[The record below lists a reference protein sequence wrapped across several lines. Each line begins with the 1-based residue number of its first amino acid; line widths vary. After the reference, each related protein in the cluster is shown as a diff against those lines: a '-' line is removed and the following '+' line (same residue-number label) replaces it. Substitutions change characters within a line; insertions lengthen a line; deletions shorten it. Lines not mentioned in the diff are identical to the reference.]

1 MRRSFLM
8 TLTLALALLSSAAQ
22 ADEVDKQQVAAMAP
36 LAWMAGEWRGES
48 TMRRPEGQTRNLSWE
63 RVILAAGGTALLIQG
78 RHHQIKPDGSAGDIV
93 HDAAGLLSYQ
103 PRTGKYRF
111 VAQLANG
118 RSGDFEARVEGEKL
132 VWTMPA
138 GEGQQIRYDVLRNPA
153 GQWVEE
159 GFFCRGEACQPFFKM
174 TLSRQP

>member
-1 MRRSFLM
+1 MRHPVLT
-8 TLTLALALLSSAAQ
+8 TLVLALLAGPVL
-22 ADEVDKQQVAAMAP
+22 ADEIDKQQAAAMAP

-48 TMRRPEGQTRNLSWE
+48 QMRRPEGMSRNQSWE
-63 RVILAAGGTALLIQG
+63 RVIVAAGGTALLIEG
-78 RHHQIKPDGSAGDIV
+78 RHHAIKPDGTPGEMV
-93 HDAAGLLSYQ
+93 HDAAGLLSFQ

-132 VWTMPA
+132 LWSMPA
-138 GEGQQIRYDVLRNPA
+138 GEGAQIRYEVQRNAA
-153 GQWVEE
+153 GQWAEE

-174 TLSRQP
+174 TLTKQP

>member
-1 MRRSFLM
+1 MRRSVLTM
-8 TLTLALALLSSAAQ
+8 WLTLLPLAAV

-48 TMRRPEGQTRNLSWE
+48 TMRRPEGASRNLSWE
-63 RVILAAGGTALLIQG
+63 RVIVAAGGTALLIQG
-78 RHHQIKPDGSAGDIV
+78 RHHAIKADGSQGDMV
-93 HDAAGLLSYQ
+93 HDAAGLLSFQ

-132 VWTMPA
+132 LWSMPA
-138 GEGQQIRYDVLRNPA
+138 GEGAQIRYEVQRNAA
-153 GQWVEE
+153 GQWAEE

-174 TLSRQP
+174 TLSKQP